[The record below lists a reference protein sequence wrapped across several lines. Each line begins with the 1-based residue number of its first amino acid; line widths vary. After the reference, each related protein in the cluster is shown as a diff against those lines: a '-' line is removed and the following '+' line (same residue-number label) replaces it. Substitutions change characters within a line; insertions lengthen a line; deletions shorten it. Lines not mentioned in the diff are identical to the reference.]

1 MSLAPLVPPLVSFL
15 AKHPLIDKFDL
26 SSLKAISSG
35 AAPLSRDLEVKVA
48 ERIPNLERVA
58 QGKKLSDQ
66 KFCLLPVLYVKY
78 QT

>member
-1 MSLAPLVPPLVSFL
+1 MTLAPLVPPLVSFL
-15 AKHPLIDKFDL
+15 AKHPLVDKFDL

-58 QGKKLSDQ
+58 QGKKLSHQ
-66 KFCLLPVLYVKY
+66 KFCLLSVLYVKY

>member
-1 MSLAPLVPPLVSFL
+1 MTLAPLVPPLVSFL
-15 AKHPLIDKFDL
+15 AKHPLVDKFDL

-48 ERIPNLERVA
+48 ERIPNVERVA

-66 KFCLLPVLYVKY
+66 KFCLLPVLCVKY

>member
-58 QGKKLSDQ
+58 QGKKLSYQ

>member
-15 AKHPLIDKFDL
+15 AKHPLVDKFDL

-66 KFCLLPVLYVKY
+66 KFRLLPVLYVKY